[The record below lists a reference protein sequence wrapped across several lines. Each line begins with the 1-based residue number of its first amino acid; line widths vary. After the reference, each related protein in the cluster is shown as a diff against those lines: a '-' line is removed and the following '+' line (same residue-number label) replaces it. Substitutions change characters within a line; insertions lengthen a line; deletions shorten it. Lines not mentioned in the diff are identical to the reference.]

1 MTVIVSIIAVPACD
15 VHSCMI
21 LFDLWVP
28 RYRKVDESAIILR
41 YRVIDVNHMV
51 KVVLLTAE

>member
-28 RYRKVDESAIILR
+28 RYRKVDESAIDIEISRNR
-41 YRVIDVNHMV
+41 Y
-51 KVVLLTAE
+51 EP